1 MDGCEHKRAGERAI
15 EELLEFM
22 WLYEEE
28 GGANPYPEFIKELVG
43 EGDVQELIGILESRE
58 LATFLD
64 EKLELTEKGRKQ
76 ARRVVRCHRLAER
89 LLKDVLDLGLDVSES
104 SACVMEHVLSEEVAD
119 SVCALL
125 GHPRKCPHG
134 RPIPEGECCRKAEKE
149 ISPVV
154 FPLSDAVSGDEL
166 RVAYISTH
174 RHDRLHRL
182 SSLGL
187 LPGAILT
194 LHQRKPSLVVKIGE
208 TQLAL
213 DPEVA
218 RDIYVRRS
226 ETGPGARADNDTWS
240 PFRRRRRRQGR
251 RRG

>member
-1 MDGCEHKRAGERAI
+1 MDGCEHKKAGERAI
-15 EELLEFM
+15 EEVLESL

-28 GGANPYPEFIKELVG
+28 GGDNPYPEFIKQLVG
-43 EGDVQELIGILESRE
+43 EGEAEDLTDALVSRG
-58 LATFLD
+58 LAVLSD
-64 EKLELTEKGRKQ
+64 DRLELTEQGRPQ

-119 SVCALL
+119 SVCTLL
-125 GHPRKCPHG
+125 GHPRTCPHG
-134 RPIPEGECCRKAEKE
+134 RPIPPGECCRKAEKE
-149 ISPVV
+149 VSPVV
-154 FPLSDAVSGDEL
+154 FPLSEAVSGDRL
-166 RVAYISTH
+166 RVAYISTQH
-174 RHDRLHRL
+174 HERLHRL

-187 LPGAILT
+187 LPGASLT
-194 LHQRKPSLVVKIGE
+194 LHQRSPSLVVKIGE

-226 ETGPGARADNDTWS
+226 ETDAAARAQNGTWRA
-240 PFRRRRRRQGR
+240 FRRRRRRQGR
-251 RRG
+251 RG